1 MRLCEENIVLTG
13 KAAALELLSMAH
25 HEDLVEAVQDGDLHK
40 LWYTNIPSAYEMRA
54 EISRRLELHW
64 QGSMYPFAVKHH
76 ATQRCVGMTTYM
88 NIEPSQ
94 RRLEIGST
102 WLRKSIQRS
111 AVNTECK
118 WLLLEYAFEQLNCI
132 CVEFRTHAMNLQSR
146 RAIERLG
153 AKQDGILRNN
163 MIMANGSYR
172 DSAVYSIIA
181 SEWPSVKANLTWQL
195 QQYA

>member
-1 MRLCEENIVLTG
+1 MRLREENIALMG
-13 KAAALELLSMAH
+13 KAAALELLSLAH

-64 QGSMYPFAVKHH
+64 QGSMYPFAVKHL

>member
-64 QGSMYPFAVKHH
+64 QGSMYPFPVKHL

-118 WLLLEYAFEQLNCI
+118 WLLLDYAFEQLNCI

>member
-1 MRLCEENIVLTG
+1 
-13 KAAALELLSMAH
+13 MAH

-54 EISRRLELHW
+54 EISRRLELHR
-64 QGSMYPFAVKHH
+64 QGSMYPFAVKHL

>member
-1 MRLCEENIVLTG
+1 MRLYEENIALTG

-64 QGSMYPFAVKHH
+64 QGSMYPFAVKHL

-181 SEWPSVKANLTWQL
+181 TEWPSVKAKLTWQL
-195 QQYA
+195 QQRG

>member
-64 QGSMYPFAVKHH
+64 QGSMYPFAVKHL

-118 WLLLEYAFEQLNCI
+118 FLLLEYAFEQLNCI

-163 MIMANGSYR
+163 MIMANGSFR

>member
-1 MRLCEENIVLTG
+1 MRLCEEDIALTG
-13 KAAALELLSMAH
+13 KAAALEPLSMAH

-40 LWYTNIPSAYEMRA
+40 LWYTHIPSACEMRA
-54 EISRRLELHW
+54 EISRRLELHR
-64 QGSMYPFAVKHH
+64 QGSMCPFAVKHIS
-76 ATQRCVGMTTYM
+76 TQRCVGMTTYL
-88 NIEPSQ
+88 NIEQSQ

-118 WLLLEYAFEQLNCI
+118 WLLLEYAFEHLNCI
-132 CVEFRTHAMNLQSR
+132 CVEFRTHVMNLQSR
-146 RAIERLG
+146 RAIQRLG

>member
-64 QGSMYPFAVKHH
+64 QGSMYPFAVKHL

-163 MIMANGSYR
+163 MIMANGSSR

>member
-1 MRLCEENIVLTG
+1 MVHNLSLCLRDARRDQPALRLAAERLNVPFCGQKPED
-13 KAAALELLSMAH
+13 AALR
-25 HEDLVEAVQDGDLHK
+25 
-40 LWYTNIPSAYEMRA
+40 WYDNLYENLTIA
-54 EISRRLELHW
+54 AQVGNWINLAAKI
-64 QGSMYPFAVKHH
+64 YP
-76 ATQRCVGMTTYM
+76 G
-88 NIEPSQ
+88 
-94 RRLEIGST
+94 
-102 WLRKSIQRS
+102 S

-118 WLLLEYAFEQLNCI
+118 WLLLKYAFEQLNCI

-181 SEWPSVKANLTWQL
+181 TEWPSVKANLTWQL
-195 QQYA
+195 QQRE

>member
-1 MRLCEENIVLTG
+1 MRLCEENITLTG
-13 KAAALELLSMAH
+13 KAAALELLSIAH

-40 LWYTNIPSAYEMRA
+40 LWYTNIPSACEMRA
-54 EISRRLELHW
+54 EISRRLELHR
-64 QGSMYPFAVKHH
+64 QGSMYPFALKHL
-76 ATQRCVGMTTYM
+76 AKQRCVGMTTYM

-102 WLRKSIQRS
+102 RLRKSIQRS

-118 WLLLEYAFEQLNCI
+118 FLLLEYAFEHLNCI
-132 CVEFRTHAMNLQSR
+132 CVEFRTHTMNLQSR

>member
-1 MRLCEENIVLTG
+1 MRLCEEDIPLAG
-13 KAAALELLSMAH
+13 KVAALEPLSMAH

-40 LWYTNIPSAYEMRA
+40 LWYTTIPSAGEMRA
-54 EISRRLELHW
+54 EISRRLDL
-64 QGSMYPFAVKHH
+64 QRKGLMYPFAVKNLK
-76 ATQRCVGMTTYM
+76 TQRCVGMTTYM
-88 NIEPSQ
+88 NIEQSQ

-118 WLLLEYAFEQLNCI
+118 WLLLKYAFEQLNCI

-181 SEWPSVKANLTWQL
+181 TEWPSVKANLTWQL
-195 QQYA
+195 QQRG

>member
-64 QGSMYPFAVKHH
+64 QGSMYPFAVKHL

-153 AKQDGILRNN
+153 AKQDRILRNN

>member
-64 QGSMYPFAVKHH
+64 QGSMYPFAVKHL

-118 WLLLEYAFEQLNCI
+118 RLLLEYAFEQLNCI

-153 AKQDGILRNN
+153 AKQDGVLRNN

-181 SEWPSVKANLTWQL
+181 TEWPSVKANLTWQL
-195 QQYA
+195 QQRG

>member
-1 MRLCEENIVLTG
+1 MRLCEENIVFTG

-25 HEDLVEAVQDGDLHK
+25 HEDLIEAVQDGDLHK
-40 LWYTNIPSAYEMRA
+40 LWYTNIPSACEMRA
-54 EISRRLELHW
+54 EISRRLKLHR
-64 QGSMYPFAVKHH
+64 QGSMYPFAVKHL

-111 AVNTECK
+111 AVNTE
-118 WLLLEYAFEQLNCI
+118 YAFEHLNCI

-163 MIMANGSYR
+163 MIMANGSFR

>member
-1 MRLCEENIVLTG
+1 MRLCEEDIALTG
-13 KAAALELLSMAH
+13 KVAALEPLSMAH

-40 LWYTNIPSAYEMRA
+40 LWYTTIPSAGEMRA
-54 EISRRLELHW
+54 EISRRLELHR
-64 QGSMYPFAVKHH
+64 QGSMYPFVVKHL

-88 NIEPSQ
+88 NIEPLQ

-111 AVNTECK
+111 AGNTECK
-118 WLLLEYAFEQLNCI
+118 FLLLEYAFEHLNCI

-181 SEWPSVKANLTWQL
+181 SEWLSVKANLTWQL

>member
-1 MRLCEENIVLTG
+1 MRLCEEDIALTG
-13 KAAALELLSMAH
+13 KVAALEPLSIAH

-40 LWYTNIPSAYEMRA
+40 LWYTTIPSAGEMRA
-54 EISRRLELHW
+54 EISRRLDW
-64 QGSMYPFAVKHH
+64 QRKGLMYPFAVKNLK
-76 ATQRCVGMTTYM
+76 TQRCVGMTTYM
-88 NIEPSQ
+88 NIEQSQ

-118 WLLLEYAFEQLNCI
+118 WLLLKYAFEQLNCI

-181 SEWPSVKANLTWQL
+181 TE
-195 QQYA
+195 